1 MLRTSWSGP
10 WCCCCRRNAQWLW
23 ALISWANATPHAAFP
38 QQGFCFGPGPLLRAP
53 RVRQTLALALC
64 VRKQGVCK
72 LSPLANSQST
82 VQDSQTCQ
90 YESESSEFSVS
101 IIPEACAPSC
111 PLPTFRSCTVLLLRQ
126 AGSWTGRGSPAGTS
140 HLGARHAKTR
150 KIQ

>member
-23 ALISWANATPHAAFP
+23 ALNATPHAAFP